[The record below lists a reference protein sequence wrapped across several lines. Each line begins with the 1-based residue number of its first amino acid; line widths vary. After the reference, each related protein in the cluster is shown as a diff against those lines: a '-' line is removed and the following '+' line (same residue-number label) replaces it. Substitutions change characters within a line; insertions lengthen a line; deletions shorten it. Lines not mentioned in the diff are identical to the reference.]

1 MLRILKQIFREFSL
15 PFIIAIAWTGYVVGF
30 HGKLT
35 EYVSNFAGSFFLTS
49 WATGQIN
56 RIRREQHVK
65 DSFASLRHQLDA
77 LNISVIRWTNAFVKL
92 NTQPPNQSSS
102 IGNVAPPVSQT
113 PAMDDEN
120 KVTSLSPLLVQRR
133 RQRELALELL
143 LEIELE
149 QALERDWN
157 LPLAA

>member
-1 MLRILKQIFREFSL
+1 
-15 PFIIAIAWTGYVVGF
+15 
-30 HGKLT
+30 
-35 EYVSNFAGSFFLTS
+35 
-49 WATGQIN
+49 
-56 RIRREQHVK
+56 
-65 DSFASLRHQLDA
+65 
-77 LNISVIRWTNAFVKL
+77 
-92 NTQPPNQSSS
+92 
-102 IGNVAPPVSQT
+102 
-113 PAMDDEN
+113 MDDEN